1 MGQFTWAWMKTGT
14 VVSALAAPV
23 ACLGAELAAPIT
35 AVALYPGSATVVRT
49 AQVAPGTTQLVV
61 AGLSAQLDRQTLR
74 VEAGSGIQI
83 GEIVVQEIATLQA
96 ASPAEADLEGKIQM
110 LQDQVATLD
119 AEAKSAG
126 IVTGYLERFGSN
138 GTAGDHPTASIDGKT
153 LGAIIDTLGRGA
165 QEAFAKMQRIAV
177 QKRELT
183 KRIDAVQRDLARLR
197 TGAKD
202 TRMVTVNL
210 VADRPGTLKISYQ
223 VHNAGWKPAY
233 RAGLDSASSK
243 VELER
248 LATISQKTGED
259 WRNVKLSLSTAQ
271 PGLSPQGITP
281 QPWLLS
287 YSLPQK
293 FSEYR
298 VAPAAVAA
306 AAPMAAK
313 QKEEDRE
320 EGYSPPT
327 FETNSTFATEFEVP
341 ARVTLAADGRET
353 SVVLSKQTLP
363 VRQEVRVVPRFDRT
377 GFVSAETERPPGVWL
392 PGNMQLY
399 RDGSYVGSSDW
410 DPKAAERF
418 VIPFGRDE
426 LLRVTVNPV
435 KSISGATGI
444 LEKHNERRIGDV
456 FALSSAHK
464 TPVDVLVLESS
475 PVSTADEI
483 KVKAMFDPK
492 PTVEAWEQRQGV
504 VAWKKTLAPSETAT
518 FKVEY
523 NIEYPREGSIYGL
536 R

>member
-1 MGQFTWAWMKTGT
+1 MKTGA

-49 AQVAPGTTQLVV
+49 AQVAPGMTQLVV

-74 VEAGSGIQI
+74 VKAGSGIQI
-83 GEIVVQEIATLQA
+83 GEIVVQETATLQA
-96 ASPAEADLEGKIQM
+96 ANPAEADLEGKIQM
-110 LQDQVATLD
+110 LQDQVAILD
-119 AEAKSAG
+119 AEAKSAE

-138 GTAGDHPTASIDGKT
+138 GTARDHPTTIIDGKT

-183 KRIDAVQRDLARLR
+183 KRIDALQRDLARLR

-202 TRMVTVNL
+202 TRVVTVSL

-223 VHNAGWKPAY
+223 VNNAGWKPAY

-271 PGLSPQGITP
+271 PELSPQGIAP

-287 YSLPQK
+287 YSPPQK

-298 VAPAAVAA
+298 AAPAAVAA
-306 AAPMAAK
+306 LAPMAARR
-313 QKEEDRE
+313 KEGDQE

-341 ARVTLAADGRET
+341 VRVTLAADGRET

-363 VRQEVRVVPRFDRT
+363 VRQEVRVVPRFDRA
-377 GFVSAETERPPGVWL
+377 GFVSAEAERPPGVWL

-399 RDGSYVGSSDW
+399 RDGSYVGSSHW
-410 DPKAAERF
+410 DPKAAEPF

-444 LEKHNERRIGDV
+444 LEKHNERRTGDV